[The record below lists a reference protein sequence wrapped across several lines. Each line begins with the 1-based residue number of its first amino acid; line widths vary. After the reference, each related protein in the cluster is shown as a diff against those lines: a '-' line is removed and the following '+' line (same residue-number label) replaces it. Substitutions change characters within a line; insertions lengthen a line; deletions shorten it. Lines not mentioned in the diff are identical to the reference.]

1 MTALRRRIMKT
12 QRLIKHSCLAILL
25 FLSTGVTH
33 AVEGIAGQRQLALR
47 EGETTWIGQAK
58 PHARHGAEP
67 TMAVGA
73 NDGASCGLIRFD
85 LTTRM
90 ASYDR
95 ITQPMLELTLAEVT
109 GRSSSSGTCRLR
121 RCMFR
126 C

>member
-1 MTALRRRIMKT
+1 MNK
-12 QRLIKHSCLAILL
+12 QRLINHAVLGLLLCLSA
-25 FLSTGVTH
+25 GVTH

-73 NDGASCGLIRFD
+73 NDGVSRGLIRFD

-90 ASYDR
+90 DSYDR
-95 ITQPMLELTLAEVT
+95 ITQAVVELTLADVN
-109 GRSSSSGTCRLR
+109 GTWDNQTFELY
-121 RCMFR
+121 
-126 C
+126 